1 MMMWHAKKKLMAWN
15 KFNRKYIKEHI
26 DTFERSQTW
35 RLLLSEFEEWKLQ
48 LGLSERIQAVL
59 TAAVVVVEAMA
70 ARRWEVVEAMAA
82 WRWEVEFEGGSS
94 TVIDANANANAI
106 NKAEA
111 NPLLCGRILEWRM
124 QDKMQACCQTV
135 YFLILEELRTG

>member
-1 MMMWHAKKKLMAWN
+1 MMMWHAKKLMARN
-15 KFNRKYIKEHI
+15 KFNRKYIEEHI

-35 RLLLSEFEEWKLQ
+35 RFIISEFEEWKLH

-82 WRWEVEFEGGSS
+82 WRLEVEFGGGSS
-94 TVIDANANANAI
+94 TVIDANAI

-135 YFLILEELRTG
+135 RFLILEELRMG

>member
-1 MMMWHAKKKLMAWN
+1 M
-15 KFNRKYIKEHI
+15 
-26 DTFERSQTW
+26 
-35 RLLLSEFEEWKLQ
+35 
-48 LGLSERIQAVL
+48 GLSERIQAVL

-70 ARRWEVVEAMAA
+70 ARRWEV
-82 WRWEVEFEGGSS
+82 EFGGGSS
-94 TVIDANANANAI
+94 TVIDANAI

-135 YFLILEELRTG
+135 CFLILEELRMG